1 MTLTNQSEPKKKR
14 KVYETINV
22 GNVRRWGW
30 VTFLSFLAL
39 TWFIGTQTN
48 WFLALYVGVQG
59 ATMTCKLARDYR
71 KSKSCVTLRAAAL
84 SIGVSGEALEKT
96 LIAESITPRYI
107 VDGLKKY
114 APEDLGEVMTLLRA
128 SEKPQKLE
136 TLLRPSEEKAIEL
149 PQTLLRPIEISD
161 TE

>member
-22 GNVRRWGW
+22 GSVRRWGW

-39 TWFIGTQTN
+39 TWFIGTQTY
-48 WFLALYVGVQG
+48 WFVALLFGCRGVY
-59 ATMTCKLARDYR
+59 MIFNVIREYR
-71 KSKSCVTLRAAAL
+71 KSKSCVTLEEAAW
-84 SIGVSGEALEKT
+84 SIGVSGEALEKM
-96 LIAESITPRYI
+96 LDAERITPRYI

-136 TLLRPSEEKAIEL
+136 TLLRPSEEKVPDL
-149 PQTLLRPIEISD
+149 PQTLLRPVEISD